1 MVLLHVKNRIMAVLK
16 VETDIITSMKT
27 SLIGQAV
34 ILVIMCVKT
43 FKTDVIVFIGNVIMC
58 LTSHW
63 LIVFSI
69 RVHLSILTRSYG
81 ETNYKEDI
89 QITDKQNY
97 YLVFTIV
104 SFIIKYI
111 YIVIIVVFGV
121 WCIASTG
128 QLSSRKIS
136 YLMD

>member
-16 VETDIITSMKT
+16 VETDIITSMT
-27 SLIGQAV
+27 MSLIGRAV
-34 ILVIMCVKT
+34 ILVIMCV
-43 FKTDVIVFIGNVIMC
+43 KTDVIVFIGNVIMC

-69 RVHLSILTRSYG
+69 RVRLSLLTRSYG
-81 ETNYKEDI
+81 ETNYREDV

-136 YLMD
+136 